1 MNRSINKQ
9 IVIIHFLFWTVYFF
23 FFLFQL
29 SSPFDDEPHFRGKP
43 KMMLL
48 PPSQD
53 FIQENNT
60 IPFDNGVHHRNKP
73 TFAVILIDVIL
84 HVLLMIGMAYA
95 NYLFLLPRFLANKDN
110 RLSYF
115 LKVALLF
122 LVSVVAL
129 ILIKSLARGEFLAI
143 EHSMFYRKSFII
155 ELSLSAMF
163 ILLFVSL
170 LKFVEN
176 YVEVEAQKKEIENQQ
191 LRTEL
196 MLLKSQINPHF
207 LFNAFN
213 NLYAL
218 AIQNSKETPAI
229 IEKLSQIMRYTLYE
243 SSKSEVALEKEIAL
257 IENMI
262 ALERLHLGNEGTIV
276 FEKDI
281 SSKVEAIKI
290 APMILVTFLENA
302 FKHGAKG
309 AKTDIK
315 IHLTFQNNELIYW
328 VKNSKDQQP
337 SLTEK
342 SGIGLKNVMR
352 QLELYYHQKHT
363 LDIQEDELN
372 YAIELKIKML

>member
-53 FIQENNT
+53 FIQENHV
-60 IPFDNGVHHRNKP
+60 IHLDSVHHRNKP
-73 TFAVILIDVIL
+73 TFGVILVDVIL
-84 HVLLMIGMAYA
+84 HVLLMMGMAYA

-262 ALERLHLGNEGTIV
+262 ALERLHLGNEGTII
-276 FEKDI
+276 FEKNN
-281 SSKVEAIKI
+281 SLQAEKVKI

-302 FKHGAKG
+302 FKHGSKG
-309 AKTDIK
+309 AKTHVE
-315 IHLTFQNNELIYW
+315 IHLELQNNVLIYE
-328 VKNSKDQQP
+328 VKNRKDEHAN
-337 SLTEK
+337 LLEK
-342 SGIGLKNVMR
+342 SGIGLKNVKR

-363 LDIQEDELN
+363 LYIQEDEQN
-372 YAIELKIKML
+372 YGIELKINIL